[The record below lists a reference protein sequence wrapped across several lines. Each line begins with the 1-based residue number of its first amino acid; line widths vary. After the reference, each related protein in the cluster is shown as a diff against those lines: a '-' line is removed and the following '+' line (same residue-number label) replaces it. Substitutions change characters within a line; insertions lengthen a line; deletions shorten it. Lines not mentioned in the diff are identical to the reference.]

1 MIPVYIGC
9 GASRALRG
17 TTLRLMA
24 PRSNLGLL
32 EGAGLDR
39 KWRRLFKGGWPC
51 AVMPELHLGLCLA
64 TSTGGAIVGGSLS
77 RVGLLLCRRLV
88 NAPGVRLSVAARAML
103 LTGSGIPRAS
113 PLLG

>member
-1 MIPVYIGC
+1 M
-9 GASRALRG
+9 
-17 TTLRLMA
+17 
-24 PRSNLGLL
+24 GLL
-32 EGAGLDR
+32 KEAGLGR

-51 AVMPELHLGLCLA
+51 AGMPELHLGLCLA

-77 RVGLLLCRRLV
+77 RVGVLLCRCLV
-88 NAPGVRLSVAARAML
+88 NAPGARLYIAASAML